1 MKRDLITAIL
11 PLDDR
16 PVTYDYPS
24 YLARAAGYQAML
36 PKREWLGNPWRP
48 SQHSHLADWLA
59 KAAQTADV
67 LIVAIDTLAYGGLIP
82 SRTSP
87 DPLPV
92 VLERLAVLRQ
102 IKAARPGLSILASSV
117 IQRINRGNSSEE
129 EKEYWATYG
138 ARMFRLSYLEHKT
151 SLSLASTEESSEA
164 QDLRKQI
171 PDEVYNDYRQG
182 RLRNHAVNQAM
193 LDWSADGIFDY
204 LILPQDDTAD
214 YGWNIAEARTLQAR
228 IRRQGLSERA
238 ITYPGADEIGSLLLA
253 AAVCRRSGFHPKV
266 WPRYSSVL
274 SPGVVTAYEDRPVH
288 ELLKAHLAP
297 LGGSLASS
305 AEQADLTLFFNAP
318 SHAQGEGLYQW
329 LIWRGL
335 DNLAKELKTEGAPA
349 MLEQLAGDK
358 YFQNTRNEME
368 SPQRSPEELVRS
380 LWAELKAGNPAA
392 VADVAFV
399 NGSDLILGS
408 LLVQH
413 LEIAELSGYAGWNTA
428 GNTLGTV
435 LAQAIIHLAAQFS
448 EISRD
453 QIRAHL
459 EFLFMRFIDDYY
471 YQARERTRLMIEDL
485 PELGIEP
492 GFERLPDKHLP
503 EIERRL
509 AVRLQS
515 AAAELEQVFIRSGLV
530 KKVHISNIYLPWK
543 RLFEVGF
550 DVQVDLP
557 VTLPTSAY

>member
-1 MKRDLITAIL
+1 MKRDLLTAIL

-16 PVTYDYPS
+16 PVTYDYPI
-24 YLARAAGYQAML
+24 YLARAAGYQAQL
-36 PKREWLGNPWRP
+36 PSREWLGNPWRP
-48 SQHSHLADWLA
+48 SQPERLSAWLA
-59 KAAQTADV
+59 KVAQTADV

-82 SRTSP
+82 SRTSS

-92 VLERLAVLRQ
+92 VLERLGLLRQ

-117 IQRINRGNSSEE
+117 IQRVNRSNSGEE
-129 EKEYWATYG
+129 EKEYWAIYG

-151 SLSLASTEESSEA
+151 ALSLASAEEIGEA
-164 QDLRKQI
+164 QNLRKQI
-171 PDEVYNDYRQG
+171 PDEVYDDYRQG
-182 RLRNHAVNQAM
+182 RQRNHAVNQAM
-193 LDWSADGIFDY
+193 LDWSAEGVFDY

-214 YGWNIAEARTLQAR
+214 FGWNIAEARALQAR

-253 AAVCRRSGFHPKV
+253 AAICRRTGFHPKV

-274 SPGVVTAYEDRPVH
+274 SPGVITAYEDRPVH

-297 LGGSLASS
+297 LGGSLANS
-305 AEQADLTLFFNAP
+305 AEEGDLTLFFNAP
-318 SHAQGEGLYQW
+318 SYAQGEGFYQW

-368 SPQRSPEELVRS
+368 SPHRSPEELVRS
-380 LWAELKAGNPAA
+380 LCAVLRKGSPAA
-392 VADVAFV
+392 LADVAYV
-399 NGSDLILGS
+399 NGSDLILGN

-413 LEIAELSGYAGWNTA
+413 PEIAELSGYGGWNTA
-428 GNTLGTV
+428 GNTLGMV

-448 EISRD
+448 EISRE

-485 PELGIEP
+485 PEFGIQP
-492 GFERLPDKHLP
+492 GFERLPNEHLA
-503 EIERRL
+503 EIERR
-509 AVRLQS
+509 VTEHLQ
-515 AAAELEQVFIRSGLV
+515 AAASELEQVFIRSGLV
-530 KKVHISNIYLPWK
+530 KRVQISNIYLPWK

-557 VTLPTSAY
+557 ETLPTSAY

>member
-1 MKRDLITAIL
+1 
-11 PLDDR
+11 
-16 PVTYDYPS
+16 
-24 YLARAAGYQAML
+24 
-36 PKREWLGNPWRP
+36 
-48 SQHSHLADWLA
+48 
-59 KAAQTADV
+59 
-67 LIVAIDTLAYGGLIP
+67 
-82 SRTSP
+82 
-87 DPLPV
+87 
-92 VLERLAVLRQ
+92 
-102 IKAARPGLSILASSV
+102 
-117 IQRINRGNSSEE
+117 
-129 EKEYWATYG
+129 
-138 ARMFRLSYLEHKT
+138 MFRLSYLEHKIALDLV
-151 SLSLASTEESSEA
+151 SAEETGEA

-171 PDEVYNDYRQG
+171 PDEVYTDYLQG
-182 RLRNHAVNQAM
+182 RQRNHAVNQAM
-193 LDWSADGIFDY
+193 LDWLAEGIFDY
-204 LILPQDDTAD
+204 LILPQDDTAEF
-214 YGWNIAEARTLQAR
+214 GWNIAEARALQAR

-238 ITYPGADEIGSLLLA
+238 ITYPGADETGSLLLA
-253 AAVCRRSGFHPKV
+253 SAICRRTGFHPKV

-305 AEQADLTLFFNAP
+305 ADEADLTLFYNAP
-318 SHAQGEGLYQW
+318 SHAQGEGFYQW

-368 SPQRSPEELVRS
+368 SPHRSPEEMVRS
-380 LWAELKAGNPAA
+380 LRAELHAGRPVAL
-392 VADVAFV
+392 ADVAYV
-399 NGSDLILGS
+399 NGSDLILGN

-413 LEIAELSGYAGWNTA
+413 PEIAELSGYAGWNTA

-435 LAQAIIHLAAQFS
+435 LAQAVIHQAAQFS

-471 YQARERTRLMIEDL
+471 YQARERTRLIIEDL
-485 PELGIEP
+485 PELGIRP
-492 GFERLPDKHLP
+492 GFERLPDEYLP
-503 EIERRL
+503 EIERRVAL
-509 AVRLQS
+509 RLQI

-530 KKVHISNIYLPWK
+530 KKVQISNIYLPWK

-557 VTLPTSAY
+557 ETLPTSAY

>member
-1 MKRDLITAIL
+1 MKRDPIALIL

-16 PVTYDYPS
+16 PVTYDYPV
-24 YLARAAGYQAML
+24 YLARSAGYQAQL

-48 SQHSHLADWLA
+48 SRHSLLSAWLA

-82 SRTSP
+82 SRTSS
-87 DPLPV
+87 DPLPAI
-92 VLERLAVLRQ
+92 LERLALLRQ

-117 IQRINRGNSSEE
+117 IQRVNRGNSSEE
-129 EKEYWATYG
+129 EKEYWAIYG

-151 SLSLASTEESSEA
+151 ALNLASAEEAVEG
-164 QDLRKQI
+164 QDLRTQI
-171 PDEVYNDYRQG
+171 PAEVYEDYRQG
-182 RLRNHAVNQAM
+182 RQRNHAVNQAM
-193 LDWSADGIFDY
+193 LDWLAEGVFDY

-214 YGWNIAEARTLQAR
+214 FGWNIAEARALQAR
-228 IRRQGLSERA
+228 IRRQGLSQRA

-253 AAVCRRSGFHPKV
+253 AAICRRTGFHPKV

-274 SPGVVTAYEDRPVH
+274 SPDVITAYEDRPVH

-297 LGGSLASS
+297 LGGSIAGS
-305 AEQADLTLFFNAP
+305 ADEANLTLFYNAP
-318 SHAQGEGLYQW
+318 SHTQGEAYYQW

-335 DNLAKELKTEGAPA
+335 DDLAKELKTEGYPA
-349 MLEQLAGDK
+349 MLKQLAGDRH
-358 YFQNTRNEME
+358 FQNTRNEME
-368 SPQRSPEELVRS
+368 SPLRSPEELVRC
-380 LWAELKAGNPAA
+380 LLADLHAGRPAA
-392 VADVAFV
+392 LADVAYV

-413 LEIAELSGYAGWNTA
+413 PEIAELSGYGGWNTA
-428 GNTLGTV
+428 GNTLGMV
-435 LAQAIIHLAAQFS
+435 LAQAVIHLAAQFS

-485 PELGIEP
+485 AELGIQP
-492 GFERLPDKHLP
+492 GFERLPDEYLP
-503 EIERRL
+503 EIERR
-509 AVRLQS
+509 VGEHLQV
-515 AAAELEQVFIRSGLV
+515 AAAELERVFIRSGLV
-530 KKVHISNIYLPWK
+530 SKVQISNIHLPWK

-557 VTLPTSAY
+557 ETLPTSAY

>member
-1 MKRDLITAIL
+1 
-11 PLDDR
+11 
-16 PVTYDYPS
+16 
-24 YLARAAGYQAML
+24 
-36 PKREWLGNPWRP
+36 
-48 SQHSHLADWLA
+48 
-59 KAAQTADV
+59 
-67 LIVAIDTLAYGGLIP
+67 
-82 SRTSP
+82 
-87 DPLPV
+87 
-92 VLERLAVLRQ
+92 
-102 IKAARPGLSILASSV
+102 
-117 IQRINRGNSSEE
+117 
-129 EKEYWATYG
+129 
-138 ARMFRLSYLEHKT
+138 
-151 SLSLASTEESSEA
+151 
-164 QDLRKQI
+164 
-171 PDEVYNDYRQG
+171 
-182 RLRNHAVNQAM
+182 
-193 LDWSADGIFDY
+193 
-204 LILPQDDTAD
+204 
-214 YGWNIAEARTLQAR
+214 
-228 IRRQGLSERA
+228 
-238 ITYPGADEIGSLLLA
+238 
-253 AAVCRRSGFHPKV
+253 
-266 WPRYSSVL
+266 
-274 SPGVVTAYEDRPVH
+274 
-288 ELLKAHLAP
+288 
-297 LGGSLASS
+297 
-305 AEQADLTLFFNAP
+305 
-318 SHAQGEGLYQW
+318 
-329 LIWRGL
+329 
-335 DNLAKELKTEGAPA
+335 
-349 MLEQLAGDK
+349 
-358 YFQNTRNEME
+358 
-368 SPQRSPEELVRS
+368 
-380 LWAELKAGNPAA
+380 

-471 YQARERTRLMIEDL
+471 YKARERTRLMIEDL

>member
-1 MKRDLITAIL
+1 MKRDPIAVIL

-16 PVTYDYPS
+16 PVTYDYPI
-24 YLARAAGYQAML
+24 YLARAAGFQAQL
-36 PKREWLGNPWRP
+36 PQREWLGNPWRP
-48 SQHSHLADWLA
+48 SQHTRLAAWLA

-82 SRTSP
+82 SRTSS
-87 DPLPV
+87 DPLPE

-102 IKAARPGLSILASSV
+102 IKTARPGLSILASSV
-117 IQRINRGNSSEE
+117 IQRVNRGNSSEE

-151 SLSLASTEESSEA
+151 TLGLASAEETGEA

-171 PDEVYNDYRQG
+171 PAEVYDDYRQG
-182 RLRNHAVNQAM
+182 RQRNHAVNQAM
-193 LDWSADGIFDY
+193 LDWSAEGVFDY

-214 YGWNIAEARTLQAR
+214 FGWNIAEAQTLQAR
-228 IRRQGLSERA
+228 IRRQRLNERA

-253 AAVCRRSGFHPKV
+253 SAICRRTGFHPKV

-274 SPGVVTAYEDRPVH
+274 SPGVITAYEDRPVQ

-297 LGGSLASS
+297 LGGSLANSS
-305 AEQADLTLFFNAP
+305 EEADLILFFNAP
-318 SHAQGEGLYQW
+318 GHAQGEGFYQW

-349 MLEQLAGDK
+349 ILEQLAGDR

-368 SPQRSPEELVRS
+368 SPHRSPEEFVRS
-380 LWAELKAGNPAA
+380 LLAGLHAGSPSA
-392 VADVAFV
+392 VADVAYV
-399 NGSDLILGS
+399 NGADLILGS

-413 LEIAELSGYAGWNTA
+413 PEIAELSAYGGWNTA

-459 EFLFMRFIDDYY
+459 EFLFMRFIDDFY

-485 PELGIEP
+485 PELGIQP
-492 GFERLPDKHLP
+492 GFERLPDEHLP

-509 AVRLQS
+509 AEHLQV
-515 AAAELEQVFIRSGLV
+515 AAAELEQVFVRSGLV
-530 KKVHISNIYLPWK
+530 KRVQISNIYLPWK

-557 VTLPTSAY
+557 ETLPKSAY